1 MPDTRNR
8 LGRHRSMRGFTL
20 IEMMVTVA
28 IILTVAAMVGFGF
41 GRAKPRMRLNG
52 SAAEFQSLV
61 LSARQNALATG
72 RTTVVMV
79 FPTFQIVNNTGVGR
93 AVIYQDDPGTFFS
106 AAGALNFASFSAATP
121 QGGENLLAV
130 MDVSPT
136 IAIGPS
142 DGRSDTTMPQPFNRV
157 FIDKACTFCAG
168 DRGAIAFNVQGA
180 ASFYSANG
188 APLTVD
194 GGSVSFYTPSEKNP
208 GADNAA
214 NATDIR
220 TVAVVAATGAI
231 RVLKKP

>member
-1 MPDTRNR
+1 
-8 LGRHRSMRGFTL
+8 MRGFTL

-28 IILTVAAMVGFGF
+28 IILTVAAMIGFGF

-93 AVIYQDDPGTFFS
+93 VVMFQDDPGTFFS
-106 AAGALNFASFSAATP
+106 ATGALNFANYSAATP
-121 QGGENLLAV
+121 QGNGEHLLAV

-136 IAIGPS
+136 IAIGPP
-142 DGRSDTTMPQPFNRV
+142 GKRTDTTMPQPFDRV
-157 FIDKACTFCAG
+157 PIDFACTFCAG
-168 DRGAIAFNVQGA
+168 DRGAIAFNVQGV
-180 ASFYSANG
+180 ASFYSAIG

-194 GGSVSFYTPSEKNP
+194 GGSVSFYTPSERNP
-208 GADNAA
+208 AADTAA
-214 NATDIR
+214 NATEIR

-231 RVLKKP
+231 RSLKKP